1 MSGSV
6 ILHFCL
12 KGQKSGQLQ
21 TKPVPATI
29 YFPVFFWSPDL
40 GPLPAPCVLIPF
52 SSKEPYQQ
60 SPLPIPRL
68 RGGGW
73 LVTGESR

>member
-1 MSGSV
+1 MGVSSFTFVSRAKRVGSYRPNLSQLPFISLSSSG
-6 ILHFCL
+6 
-12 KGQKSGQLQ
+12 
-21 TKPVPATI
+21 A
-29 YFPVFFWSPDL
+29 PDL